1 MSEVIYTLSDISMK
15 SSPFDK
21 ITDLRLHRQVN
32 EHVKLSIG
40 GIIPEDKLDQYV
52 EQIDENEIIEVFVT
66 QDKREITLFKG
77 VITNIAV
84 QVDRN
89 VRTMIIEASSKTFLM
104 DIKKENRSF
113 QNSQQSYSDVFSVI
127 TQSYPQAD
135 VVDASSNG
143 ALIGGLLVQYR
154 ETSWEF
160 AKRLAS
166 HFHMPLLPISTLEG
180 IKYYVGLPESGQ
192 PVELNEYNY
201 TIKNNMK
208 EFKQITENSGG
219 QFAGQSNF
227 SFEVTSNRVLEIGCP
242 VKFHDHELYVYRAEI
257 AIEKGILINHYQLR
271 DREGFHCHMQYNN
284 AIIGSSL
291 FGKITDI
298 AKDKVKLHLQ
308 IDDNHSTSKAMW
320 FSYSTVYSSPDGS
333 GWYCMP
339 EIGDEVRLYFPDAQ
353 EKNAFAASSVDLDSS
368 DTTKRS
374 DPAVKSISTKYG
386 KQIVFQPGAV
396 EIIGNGQTLLRLTD
410 DGGIEIKSDKKIVI
424 TAVDDIEI
432 TGGAKVLIQ
441 GDEGVDLKQ
450 ADTMLTIQDEV
461 ALTGSK
467 VNIR

>member
-1 MSEVIYTLSDISMK
+1 MSLI
-15 SSPFDK
+15 
-21 ITDLRLHRQVN
+21 RQVN
-32 EHVKLSIG
+32 EHVKLAIS
-40 GIIPEDKLDQYV
+40 GIIPESKLDQYI
-52 EQIDENEIIEVFVT
+52 EQIDENESIEICVT
-66 QDKREITLFKG
+66 NDNREMVLFKG
-77 VITNIAV
+77 IITNIAV

-89 VRTMIIEASSKTFLM
+89 VRTMTIEASSKTFLM
-104 DIKKENRSF
+104 DIKKESRSF
-113 QNSQQSYSDVFSVI
+113 QNSQQSYSDVSSTI
-127 TQSYPQAD
+127 TSSFPQAD
-135 VVDASSNG
+135 VVDAASKG
-143 ALIGGLLVQYR
+143 ASIGGLLVQYR

-166 HFHMPLLPISTLEG
+166 HFHMPLLPISTLDG
-180 IKYYVGLPESGQ
+180 IKYYVGLSDSGQ

-201 TIKNNMK
+201 TIHNNMK
-208 EFKQITENSGG
+208 EYKQITENSEGPSIG
-219 QFAGQSNF
+219 QNNF
-227 SFEVTSNRVLEIGCP
+227 RFEVTSNKVLEIGCS
-242 VKFHDHELYVYRAEI
+242 VKFRDHKLYVYRAEI
-257 AIEKGILINHYQLR
+257 AIEKGILVNQYQLR
-271 DREGFHCHMQYNN
+271 DREGFQCHKQYNN
-284 AIIGSSL
+284 AIVGSSL
-291 FGKITDI
+291 FGKITAI

-308 IDDNHSTSKAMW
+308 IDDSHTSSQAMW

-339 EIGDEVRLYFPDAQ
+339 EIGDEVRLYFPDAE

-374 DPAVKSISTKYG
+374 DPSVKSISTKYG

-450 ADTMLTIQDEV
+450 ADTVLTIQDEV

>member
-1 MSEVIYTLSDISMK
+1 MSEATYTISDVSMK

-21 ITDLRLHRQVN
+21 ITELSILRQVN

-40 GIIPEDKLDQYV
+40 GIIPEEKLDQYI
-52 EQIDENEIIEVFVT
+52 EQIDENESIEVFVT
-66 QDKREITLFKG
+66 EDQREIVLFKG

-89 VRTMIIEASSKTFLM
+89 VRTMIIEACSKTFLM
-104 DIKKENRSF
+104 DIKKESRSF
-113 QNSQQSYSDVFSVI
+113 QNSQQSYSDVLSEI
-127 TQSYPQAD
+127 TQSFPQAD
-135 VVDASSNG
+135 VVDSASNG
-143 ALIGGLLVQYR
+143 ASIGGLLVQYR

-166 HFHMPLLPISTLEG
+166 HFHMPLLPISNLDG
-180 IKYYVGLPESGQ
+180 IKYYVGLSESGQ

-201 TIKNNMK
+201 TISNNMK
-208 EFKQITENSGG
+208 EFKQITENSDG
-219 QFAGQSNF
+219 QYSGRSNF
-227 SFEVTSNRVLEIGCP
+227 SFKVASNKILEVGCP
-242 VKFHDHELYVYRAEI
+242 VKFRDHELYVYRAETV
-257 AIEKGILINHYQLR
+257 IEKGILVNHYQLC
-271 DREGFHCHMQYNN
+271 DTEGFQCHKQHNN

-291 FGKITDI
+291 FGKITAL

-308 IDDNHSTSKAMW
+308 IDDKHTESQAMW

-339 EIGDEVRLYFPDAQ
+339 EMGDEVRLYFPDGE

-374 DPAVKSISTKYG
+374 DPSVKSISTKYG

-450 ADTMLTIQDEV
+450 ADTVLTIKDEV